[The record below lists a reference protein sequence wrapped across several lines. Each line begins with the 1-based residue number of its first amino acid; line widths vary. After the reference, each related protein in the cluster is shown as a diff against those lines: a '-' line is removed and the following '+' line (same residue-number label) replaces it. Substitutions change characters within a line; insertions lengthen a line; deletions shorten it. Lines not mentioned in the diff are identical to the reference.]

1 MRNYKQKITT
11 MLNFGI
17 GATGAR
23 KAPRTKRQAAVLS
36 ASKKKAVVKKA
47 TVAAKAAVTSA
58 KTAVKAAKKAVTA
71 AKRVNKRAA
80 SYGKSWQG
88 FCTQAGADL
97 KNWGYGRGTKS
108 KASAAGRKLKKCRD
122 AS

>member
-1 MRNYKQKITT
+1 

-36 ASKKKAVVKKA
+36 ASRKTAVVKEA
-47 TVAAKAAVTSA
+47 TVAAKKAVTSA

-80 SYGKSWQG
+80 SYGKSYQEY
-88 FCTQAGADL
+88 CSTAGRDL
-97 KNWGYGRGTKS
+97 KNWGYGRGTKA
-108 KASAAGRKLKKCRD
+108 KAKSAGRILKRCKD

>member
-1 MRNYKQKITT
+1 
-11 MLNFGI
+11 MLNYGI
-17 GATGAR
+17 GATRAR
-23 KAPRTKRQAAVLS
+23 KASST
-36 ASKKKAVVKKA
+36 KKKTVAAKKTIAKKA
-47 TVAAKAAVTSA
+47 TTAAKAAVSSA

-97 KNWGYGRGTKS
+97 KNWDYGRGTKA

>member
-1 MRNYKQKITT
+1 

-17 GATGAR
+17 GATRAR
-23 KAPRTKRQAAVLS
+23 KASGA
-36 ASKKKAVVKKA
+36 KKKAAAKKA
-47 TVAAKAAVTSA
+47 TTAAKAAVSSA

-97 KNWGYGRGTKS
+97 KNWGYGRGTKA
-108 KASAAGRKLKKCRD
+108 KASSAGRKLKRCRD